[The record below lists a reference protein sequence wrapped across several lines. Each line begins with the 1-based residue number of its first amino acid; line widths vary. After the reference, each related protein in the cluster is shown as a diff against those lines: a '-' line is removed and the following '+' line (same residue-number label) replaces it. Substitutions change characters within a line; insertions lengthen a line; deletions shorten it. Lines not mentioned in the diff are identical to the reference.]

1 MPEIYVTLFDSLF
14 IPQGLA
20 LYHSLVAHAG
30 PFRLWVLCI
39 DDQCYDFLSSI
50 NLSSLHLLSL
60 SSLENEKLLSVKSAR
75 SRSEYCWTLTP
86 WAIQWAL
93 EADISA
99 SRITYLDSDTYFL
112 QSPATIFND
121 LDRSGRSFL
130 VTSHSYSPS
139 YDQTATSGKYCVQ
152 FVPVQR
158 GRGEYILHWWRDRC
172 IEWCF
177 ARFENGKFGDQK
189 YIEEITEIFQDD
201 VLVLDDDRRFVAPW
215 NSNIFRFS
223 DAVLYH
229 FQGFRIITPY
239 FFVIHQ
245 GYLIP
250 LPLLKYVYRPYF
262 RLIRGFCSTY
272 KAYGFAL
279 KPQLTLSFSNIVMLM
294 VGVPLGWLYLFAVR
308 VLRHFVVLAS

>member
-1 MPEIYVTLFDSLF
+1 MAEVYVTLFDSLF

-20 LYHSLVAHAG
+20 LYHSLVAHAE

-39 DDQCYDFLSSI
+39 DDHCYDFLSSL

-60 SSLENEKLLSVKSAR
+60 RRLENEILLAVKPRR

-112 QSPATIFND
+112 QSPASIFND

-158 GRGEYILHWWRDRC
+158 GRGEFILHWWRDRC

-177 ARFENGKFGDQK
+177 ARFEDGKFGDQK
-189 YIEEITEIFQDD
+189 YIEQLTEIFHDD
-201 VLVLDDDRRFVAPW
+201 VLVLDDDRRFLGPW
-215 NSNIFRFS
+215 NSNIYRFS

-229 FQGFRIITPY
+229 FQGFRIINY
-239 FFVIHQ
+239 SFFIIHQ

-250 LPLLKYVYRPYF
+250 LPLLRYVYRPYF
-262 RLIRGFCSTY
+262 SLIRSFCSAY
-272 KAYGFAL
+272 KSYGFVL
-279 KPQLTLSFSNIVMLM
+279 MPQRSLSLSYILTLI
-294 VGVPLGWLYLFAVR
+294 VGVPLGWLYVFTVR
-308 VLRHFVVLAS
+308 VLRHFVVLTS